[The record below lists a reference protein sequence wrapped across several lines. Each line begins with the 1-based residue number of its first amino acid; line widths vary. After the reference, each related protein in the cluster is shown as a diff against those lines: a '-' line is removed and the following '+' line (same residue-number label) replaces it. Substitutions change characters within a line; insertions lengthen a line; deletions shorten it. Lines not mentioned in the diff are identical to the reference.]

1 VCSLLAALTTPWA
14 VLALASLGLAVR
26 PARVVLGGATGRALV
41 PALAATGGYGL
52 AYGALLGVGLALGR

>member
-1 VCSLLAALTTPWA
+1 
-14 VLALASLGLAVR
+14 
-26 PARVVLGGATGRALV
+26 VVLGGATGRALV